1 MNDYER
7 IILENNK
14 LRKELQIAKSDLAQC
29 RAELETE
36 RMKLAACGLAAV
48 GDYNGSIDKYD
59 SISLHDV
66 IKLRANYETLKQWR
80 DELQSK
86 RLD

>member
-7 IILENNK
+7 IILENNR
-14 LRKELQIAKSDLAQC
+14 LRKELQLAKTDLAQC
-29 RAELETE
+29 RDELETE

-48 GDYNGSIDKYD
+48 GEYDGAIEKYQ

-66 IKLRANYETLKQWR
+66 INLRREFDALKHQPM
-80 DELQSK
+80 
-86 RLD
+86 